1 MATYILKRLVGM
13 VPVLVLVSLVI
24 FSLLHLTPGD
34 PVVVILGEEA
44 TPESRDALRRELGLD
59 RPLPIQYGVWLGRVL
74 QGDLGRSIRTHQPV
88 SEAILQRLPV
98 TLELSLL
105 AMVVSLAIALPAGIV
120 AAVRRNSNADLLSTV
135 FSLLG
140 VSMPNFLLA
149 VLLIYVLSLQ
159 LRWLPPIG
167 YVNPLEDLGANLK
180 AMIMPAITLGT
191 ALAAVVARLTRS
203 TLLEVLNQDY
213 VRTAWAKGLREGVI
227 IQRHAM
233 KNSLIPVVTVV
244 GLQLGNLLGSAIV
257 TETIFALPGV
267 GRLVID
273 SIFQRDF
280 PLVQGVVL
288 YLALIFLSINLIVDL
303 LYAYLD
309 PRIRYG

>member
-1 MATYILKRLVGM
+1 MSTYVLKRLVSM
-13 VPVLVLVSLVI
+13 APVLLLVSVVI
-24 FSLLHLTPGD
+24 FSIIHLTPGD
-34 PVVVILGEEA
+34 PVLVMLGEEA
-44 TPESRDALRRELGLD
+44 SPEARDALRRELGLD
-59 RPLPIQYGVWLGRVL
+59 QPLPIQYAAWLARVL
-74 QGDLGRSIRTHQPV
+74 RGDLGRSIRTHQPV

-98 TLELSLL
+98 TIELSAL
-105 AMVVSLAIALPAGIV
+105 AMLVSLSIALPAGIV
-120 AAVRRNSNADLLSTV
+120 AAVRRNSRADVISTV

-149 VLLIYVLSLQ
+149 VLLIFVLSLQ

-167 YVNPLEDLGANLK
+167 YVNPLQDIGANLK
-180 AMIMPAITLGT
+180 GMIMPALALGT

-203 TLLEVLNQDY
+203 SLLEVLSQDY
-213 VRTAWAKGLREGVI
+213 IRTAWAKGLREGLI

-288 YLALIFLSINLIVDL
+288 YLSLIFLMVNLLVDL
-303 LYAYLD
+303 VYAYRD
-309 PRIRYG
+309 PWIRYG

>member
-1 MATYILKRLVGM
+1 MAKYVLKRLVAM
-13 VPVLVLVSLVI
+13 VPVLLLVSVVI

-34 PVVVILGEEA
+34 PVVVMLGEEA
-44 TPESRDALRRELGLD
+44 TPESRESLRRELGLD

-105 AMVVSLAIALPAGIV
+105 AMAVSLAIALPAGIV

-149 VLLIYVLSLQ
+149 VLLIYFLSLQ

-167 YVNPLEDLGANLK
+167 YVNPLDDLGANLK

-227 IQRHAM
+227 IRRHAM

-288 YLALIFLSINLIVDL
+288 YLALIFLAINLLVDL